1 MTETKIKEESSNE
14 GVATEM
20 AQKKTD
26 GLLKKLVEITAKVE
40 RIPKNGWNDRQK
52 YHYALESDIKD
63 VVRKEM
69 SERGLVLVPSEL
81 NRVVSVINT
90 KSGGQ
95 QQIVSL
101 EIEYT
106 IYDAETGE
114 KITFRGY
121 GDGQDSGDKAVYK
134 AKTGALK
141 YALTNLFMI
150 PTGDDPEAA
159 GGKPLQPKYIEQ
171 GKIDYLEKLV
181 NKVANL
187 SNAQPSNVVIE
198 LKKNLNTALA
208 FEKFETPLF
217 EDAARILTDWVKQF
231 EAQLN
236 QAPRFTPGSDMSNQ
250 QNNTSWGNL

>member
-52 YHYALESDIKD
+52 YYYALESDIKD

-114 KITFRGY
+114 KITFRG
-121 GDGQDSGDKAVYK
+121 
-134 AKTGALK
+134 
-141 YALTNLFMI
+141 
-150 PTGDDPEAA
+150 
-159 GGKPLQPKYIEQ
+159 
-171 GKIDYLEKLV
+171 
-181 NKVANL
+181 
-187 SNAQPSNVVIE
+187 
-198 LKKNLNTALA
+198 
-208 FEKFETPLF
+208 
-217 EDAARILTDWVKQF
+217 
-231 EAQLN
+231 
-236 QAPRFTPGSDMSNQ
+236 
-250 QNNTSWGNL
+250 

>member
-101 EIEYT
+101 EIDT
-106 IYDAETGE
+106 PSTMLKQARKSHFVDMVM
-114 KITFRGY
+114 
-121 GDGQDSGDKAVYK
+121 DK
-134 AKTGALK
+134 T
-141 YALTNLFMI
+141 
-150 PTGDDPEAA
+150 
-159 GGKPLQPKYIEQ
+159 
-171 GKIDYLEKLV
+171 LV
-181 NKVANL
+181 
-187 SNAQPSNVVIE
+187 I
-198 LKKNLNTALA
+198 
-208 FEKFETPLF
+208 
-217 EDAARILTDWVKQF
+217 KQCIRQKQ
-231 EAQLN
+231 E
-236 QAPRFTPGSDMSNQ
+236 P
-250 QNNTSWGNL
+250 